1 MKLFADDA
9 SLFSISRDPN
19 TSANELNK
27 DLQKI
32 SEWAYQWKM
41 SFNPDPNNQ
50 AQEVVFS
57 RKISKSSHPQISF
70 SNMPVSC
77 VYFQK
82 HIGIYLD
89 EELSFNYHIKEKI
102 CKAMQGVG
110 VIRKLSKILP
120 QNSLITIYKSFER
133 SDLDYGNVFY
143 DQPNN

>member
-1 MKLFADDA
+1 
-9 SLFSISRDPN
+9 
-19 TSANELNK
+19 
-27 DLQKI
+27 
-32 SEWAYQWKM
+32 
-41 SFNPDPNNQ
+41 
-50 AQEVVFS
+50 
-57 RKISKSSHPQISF
+57 
-70 SNMPVSC
+70 MPVSC

-120 QNSLITIYKSFER
+120 QNSLITIYKLFER